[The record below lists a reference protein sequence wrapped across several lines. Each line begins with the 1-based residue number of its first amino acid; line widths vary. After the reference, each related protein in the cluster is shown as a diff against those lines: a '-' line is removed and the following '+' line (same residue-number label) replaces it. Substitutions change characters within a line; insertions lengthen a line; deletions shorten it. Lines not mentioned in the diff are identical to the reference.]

1 MFGLGKED
9 FLCQKPGLE
18 HTDRSCRGSVG
29 FRVLVVNGRI
39 SICAAEASTKR
50 EDQTQSTDQG
60 PCGTLSHHAVS

>member
-29 FRVLVVNGRI
+29 FRVLAVNGRI
-39 SICAAEASTKR
+39 RPRVQTK
-50 EDQTQSTDQG
+50 G
-60 PCGTLSHHAVS
+60 PVAL